1 MASFRTF
8 LPQIDIEEACIIG
21 NLHEVQQYLASG
33 GDVNQ
38 ADDEQVT
45 PLILACWYNHL
56 EIVNLLLN
64 QAGIDVNKTQQ
75 TGWTPLYIACMR
87 SDVNVVKALLNKDGI
102 NVNQATTMYGYTPLM
117 VACEKGHLEVVNLLL
132 NHDGI
137 DVNKINTRHGQ
148 TALHIACNRGR
159 VAIVEALVKQPDI
172 DIEKEDNY
180 GRTPFS
186 RAIHLS
192 KSRDCGMVIIR
203 ALRRKR
209 ERKFSD
215 KVGENRNLPTEIVNE
230 HIKPFLNH
238 DPRTP
243 FDI

>member
-102 NVNQATTMYGYTPLM
+102 NVNHNYYVWIHTTNGCVREEPFGS
-117 VACEKGHLEVVNLLL
+117 CQPLL

-148 TALHIACNRGR
+148 TALHIA
-159 VAIVEALVKQPDI
+159 AIE
-172 DIEKEDNY
+172 
-180 GRTPFS
+180 
-186 RAIHLS
+186 
-192 KSRDCGMVIIR
+192 
-203 ALRRKR
+203 
-209 ERKFSD
+209 
-215 KVGENRNLPTEIVNE
+215 
-230 HIKPFLNH
+230 
-238 DPRTP
+238 
-243 FDI
+243 